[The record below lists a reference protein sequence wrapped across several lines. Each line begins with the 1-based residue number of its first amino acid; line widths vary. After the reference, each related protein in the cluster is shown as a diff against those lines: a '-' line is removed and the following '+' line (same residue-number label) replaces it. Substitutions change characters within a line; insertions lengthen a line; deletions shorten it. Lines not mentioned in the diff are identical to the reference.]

1 MSGAKTHSRFL
12 VRISANLTA
21 VAAVSAIFGLK
32 VEIDGAQRRAEAER
46 LAARQAAIAAYDPYF
61 TEQP

>member
-1 MSGAKTHSRFL
+1 MSGPNTHSRL
-12 VRISANLTA
+12 AARVAANLTA

-32 VEIDGAQRRAEAER
+32 VEIDNGLRRAEAEKF
-46 LAARQAAIAAYDPYF
+46 AARQSAIVAYDPYF